1 MLFVVIVRDL
11 ADRGSCSVSE
21 AIVAIEATDRNEAER
36 KAIELCRN
44 HKNFDPE
51 ILGHEDAINEAY
63 GAEPDAKAFDVVP
76 DAIIAWQTGKT
87 DGFF

>member
-1 MLFVVIVRDL
+1 MLFVVVVRDL
-11 ADRGSCSVSE
+11 RDRGSCNVSE

-36 KAIELCRN
+36 KAIELCRS

-51 ILGHEDAINEAY
+51 ILSPEDAINEAY
-63 GAEPDAKAFDVVP
+63 GAEPDAKAFEVAP
-76 DAIIAWQTGKT
+76 GSIIAWQTGKT